1 LKYKVKV
8 YFLILQY
15 FFLSL
20 KQKKVKPVEQYYL
33 NQKEPY
39 QSIMLYVRSIILN
52 TLPEAE
58 ERYSYKIPFY
68 NCHKKPML
76 YMNILKGT
84 NYVDVAFVQGI
95 LLEKQ
100 FPILKDDK
108 KRKQVRS
115 IQLKTLEDLDH
126 DNFEQLLKEASA
138 VLSRSKKAWFI

>member
-1 LKYKVKV
+1 M
-8 YFLILQY
+8 
-15 FFLSL
+15 
-20 KQKKVKPVEQYYL
+20 KPVEHYFL

-52 TLPEAE
+52 TLPEVE

-68 NCHKKPML
+68 NCHKKPMIYL
-76 YMNILKGT
+76 NVLKGT
-84 NYVDVAFVQGI
+84 NHVDVTFVQGI

-100 FPILKDDK
+100 FPILKNDN

-126 DNFEQLLKEASA
+126 DNFVELLHEASA
-138 VLSRSKKAWFI
+138 LLVRSKKAWFI